1 MSLKYKKKKMRNTQ
15 NGTSQ
20 SAKKHLR
27 EKEKEEKK
35 QYAVSE
41 IQFRSLK
48 RAALNRINKNFE
60 QFLFP
65 FKRHVAI
72 TVVDVNKS
80 LV

>member
-1 MSLKYKKKKMRNTQ
+1 MRNTQ

-27 EKEKEEKK
+27 KKEKEEEK

-48 RAALNRINKNFE
+48 RAAVNRISKNLE

-65 FKRHVAI
+65 FERQVAI
-72 TVVDVNKS
+72 TVVYVKKS
-80 LV
+80 LVYTV